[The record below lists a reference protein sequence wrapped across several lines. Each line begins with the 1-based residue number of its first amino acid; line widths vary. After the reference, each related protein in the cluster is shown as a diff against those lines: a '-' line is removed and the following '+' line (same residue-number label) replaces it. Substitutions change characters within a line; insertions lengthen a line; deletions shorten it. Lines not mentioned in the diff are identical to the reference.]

1 MKLQLCTK
9 EVDVSIQPGR
19 VARTYTLPA
28 PQRGRGAARRQTSTT
43 VQEDN
48 PEEGPSAAAGT
59 PAPSSPADSDITAS
73 QDTDPGEGPC
83 TRPPSVV
90 SGATSESPT
99 LGEDED
105 QQGEEQ
111 QRDEEGDADYGERP
125 LRRPPQRAART
136 HEAYLR
142 TAARTHELM
151 AERTEVLR
159 RMTDLRLQQQ
169 GDHVCGRC
177 QAALPP
183 PSPELLSSSHLP
195 QPMTPPSPVRG
206 RCMREGGLGPTSSP
220 VATHSQLM
228 EASHSHLLEAACPPS
243 PELLAC
249 REFLEPPTPPP
260 LVQGKQGQRRGA
272 AAPSF
277 ATVLTHSQLKELA
290 RPPSPELLTCSQ
302 PMEQAAAAPPV
313 RGKRAQKRG
322 VAGPLLPQCS
332 PQPAEGP

>member
-1 MKLQLCTK
+1 MTARGHRRTAIECRTK
-9 EVDVSIQPGR
+9 TKAMR
-19 VARTYTLPA
+19 
-28 PQRGRGAARRQTSTT
+28 PQRGRGGSLRRQTSTT

-169 GDHVCGRC
+169 DTGECISTVPSEADQMRLSPTFLAWDRCEGLKLRCYALGRN
-177 QAALPP
+177 ALTW
-183 PSPELLSSSHLP
+183 SIDLCHRTSLGYRVHFHSHGKLQDTRSVSCHADSSC
-195 QPMTPPSPVRG
+195 T
-206 RCMREGGLGPTSSP
+206 CLGPWFHLD
-220 VATHSQLM
+220 THKS
-228 EASHSHLLEAACPPS
+228 
-243 PELLAC
+243 
-249 REFLEPPTPPP
+249 TGWK
-260 LVQGKQGQRRGA
+260 LV
-272 AAPSF
+272 
-277 ATVLTHSQLKELA
+277 
-290 RPPSPELLTCSQ
+290 
-302 PMEQAAAAPPV
+302 
-313 RGKRAQKRG
+313 KRALEEYQMG
-322 VAGPLLPQCS
+322 DG
-332 PQPAEGP
+332 